1 MPFSLCYMDNVKFN
15 SFLFYSLIVS
25 GLHSDSFLREINYPR
40 QKGRRTASEQQGRGS
55 GSGYFCRIRISWSVQ
70 DPDNFV
76 RTGNF
81 RQVRIYFSDPKYFFR
96 IRIFFSDPDFFLN
109 PNIFVGFVNFL
120 PDFCWNR
127 IFWLD
132 PNILSVPDNFIGS
145 G

>member
-81 RQVRIYFSDPKYFFR
+81 WQVRIYLSDPNFFVGLN
-96 IRIFFSDPDFFLN
+96 IFFGSGFFFESEYFCR
-109 PNIFVGFVNFL
+109 ICQFFAGFL
-120 PDFCWNR
+120 
-127 IFWLD
+127 LE
-132 PNILSVPDNFIGS
+132 PNILVRSEYFVGS